1 MTQAKPDR
9 SQEALN
15 NLNNKVDQKRLA
27 FENKFLRWLVVF
39 FAVAL
44 VLTLIFYPH
53 LPKED
58 KAHEVDAQALRD
70 YSGTV
75 SQQFPSEFVVR
86 AVSHAGFNQM
96 PTAPMYRF

>member
-1 MTQAKPDR
+1 MTRTDQDR
-9 SQEALN
+9 SQQAMN

-27 FENKFLRWLVVF
+27 AENRFLRWLVVL

-75 SQQFPSEFVVR
+75 SQQFPSQFVVR
-86 AVSHAGFNQM
+86 AVSNAGFNQM
-96 PTAPMYRF
+96 PAAAVYRF

>member
-44 VLTLIFYPH
+44 VATLIFYPH

-58 KAHEVDAQALRD
+58 KSHEVDAQALRD

-75 SQQFPSEFVVR
+75 SRNVQRESAVL
-86 AVSHAGFNQM
+86 AVSNAGFDQM
-96 PTAPMYRF
+96 PAAPMYRF